1 MSVLALEAVRRAVEA
16 RPAERLG
23 DTTKGRAA
31 VALALR
37 EAPIG
42 RHLELLFI
50 RRAEHPRDPWSGQ
63 IAFPGG
69 RAEPHDPDLL
79 ATAMRET
86 REETGLDL
94 GADAE
99 LLGALDEVRAM
110 ARLRPVDL
118 SIQPFVF
125 RLHGPGQARPS
136 AEAMQVHWLS
146 MDELLREENR
156 ALMDFTWQG
165 ATLKFPCLRLAGVVI
180 WGLTYRMFMGLAE
193 RLALA
198 NEAPRTA

>member
-1 MSVLALEAVRRAVEA
+1 MNALDLDLVRRAMRL
-16 RPAERLG
+16 RPAERLS
-23 DTTKGRAA
+23 TATKGQAA
-31 VALALR
+31 VALVLR
-37 EAPIG
+37 SAPG
-42 RHLELLFI
+42 KHALELLFI

-69 RAEPHDPDLL
+69 RAEAHDPDLL

-86 REETGLDL
+86 HEETGLDL
-94 GADAE
+94 QAEAE
-99 LLGALDEVRAM
+99 LLGPLDEVRAM

-136 AEAMQVHWLS
+136 PEAMQVHWLPV
-146 MDELLREENR
+146 DELLREEHR
-156 ALMDFTWQG
+156 TSMDFSWQG
-165 ATLKFPCLRLAGVVI
+165 TTLKFPCLRLADVVI

-193 RLALA
+193 RLRLA
-198 NEAPRTA
+198 